1 MLPIATTSS
10 LWPAKRMK
18 VLLTRPVSM
27 LLRHNCAEMW
37 ARPTVEA
44 SRSEKSP
51 RLTPLRLYKRQS
63 ETVNGKQDSLGGFY
77 NVETSLRGLDGID

>member
-10 LWPAKRMK
+10 PLHVRHTK

-77 NVETSLRGLDGID
+77 NVETSLRDFDGID